1 MRLILKKFMFYVVGI
16 LILTFGIVLTIQSKF
31 GTSPFDALLVGLDR
45 TVGLTVGSW
54 EIVLGLVMIC
64 FNALAQKRSPEY
76 LALLTAFITGVG
88 IDLWLFLLRDWVHP
102 SSLPSQIFLFGLGM
116 VAVGLGVA
124 TYLKANFAPIPI
136 DRMMLVI
143 RELTGWSLTLSR
155 TLINIV
161 LVILAFFFNGPI
173 GVGTLLTLLFSGI
186 IINFFMKYMER
197 FGDKNKP
204 EEMKQ

>member
-1 MRLILKKFMFYVVGI
+1 
-16 LILTFGIVLTIQSKF
+16 
-31 GTSPFDALLVGLDR
+31 
-45 TVGLTVGSW
+45 
-54 EIVLGLVMIC
+54 
-64 FNALAQKRSPEY
+64 
-76 LALLTAFITGVG
+76 
-88 IDLWLFLLRDWVHP
+88 LFLLRDWVHP
-102 SSLPSQIFLFGLGM
+102 SSILSQLLLFSLGI
-116 VAVGLGVA
+116 VAVGLGIA

-161 LVILAFFFNGPI
+161 LVILAFVFNGPI

-197 FGDKNKP
+197 FESKKKP
-204 EEMKQ
+204 VPMQQ